1 MINDPTK
8 SAPRVKRRCA
18 EISKSYMRQS
28 GRPCSPFANNREAVK
43 AVLQVRDAVGQ
54 KGEGAGEDVFER
66 GNEHHCLC

>member
-1 MINDPTK
+1 
-8 SAPRVKRRCA
+8 
-18 EISKSYMRQS
+18 MRQS